1 MPEEYRPTTLEIMNG
16 IMQFHNYKDTS
27 GVIFFKS
34 GLALRIPAF
43 YDFFQ
48 EEWVEYKTITS
59 IGASREEL
67 TQYLEE
73 NNGGV
78 VSNGMV
84 TINLPE
90 VVAMVREGENN
101 SISIIK
107 NLGQFNEEEE
117 ED

>member
-1 MPEEYRPTTLEIMNG
+1 MGEDYSPSAIEILNG

-34 GLALRIPAF
+34 GLALRIPSF

-48 EEWVEYKTITS
+48 EEWVEYKTVTTVSSDPETIS
-59 IGASREEL
+59 K
-67 TQYLEE
+67 YLEE

-84 TINLPE
+84 TLNLPE
-90 VVAMVREGENN
+90 VIAMVKEHGDQT
-101 SISIIK
+101 IDII
-107 NLGQFNEEEE
+107 NGLQRPSE

>member
-1 MPEEYRPTTLEIMNG
+1 MSDEYSPSAVEILNG

-34 GLALRIPAF
+34 GLALRIPNF

-48 EEWVEYKTITS
+48 EEWMEYKTVTTAHTS
-59 IGASREEL
+59 PEIINK
-67 TQYLEE
+67 YLEE

-78 VSNGMV
+78 VSNGMI
-84 TINLPE
+84 TLNLTDI
-90 VVAMVREGENN
+90 VAMVRENGGE
-101 SISIIK
+101 SINIIGGFAK
-107 NLGQFNEEEE
+107 PS